1 MIMKQ
6 PWEDDLTRSSEL
18 YCGFFFSIIERK
30 FELIC
35 RRTCYTGTQ
44 VHRYTRSC
52 FHYGIDHGID
62 MSGCCPSN
70 IQSLPHHLCVEL
82 ALIIEFQL
90 GEINAKPILLLLLII
105 IALYKRIM

>member
-1 MIMKQ
+1 MQTK
-6 PWEDDLTRSSEL
+6 LL
-18 YCGFFFSIIERK
+18 YR
-30 FELIC
+30 
-35 RRTCYTGTQ
+35 YTGIQ
-44 VHRYTRSC
+44 VYSYT
-52 FHYGIDHGID
+52 GIRDHVSIMVLITVS